1 MTFFSFSSFFPHFKF
16 RRNYPTRAS
25 HSIIFV
31 FFILWA
37 HFHPTEFSWVLLWFQ
52 RGASLAQGLPWPE
65 GPRRCPG
72 SRTREG
78 AWECSGTPGR
88 GAAVLAPSWLHFRCG
103 TSCPWW
109 EAAWKR
115 HVFEMHVKRDWPS
128 KFRRATCGRV
138 GATVFLVFDGKTFM
152 VGGVNGEWA
161 LVGTHWRVRVE
172 VRNYI

>member
-1 MTFFSFSSFFPHFKF
+1 MTFFSLPSFFPHFKF
-16 RRNYPTRAS
+16 GRNYPTGAS

-52 RGASLAQGLPWPE
+52 WEASLAQGLPRPE

-78 AWECSGTPGR
+78 AWECSGTPRR
-88 GAAVLAPSWLHFRCG
+88 GAAVLAASWLHFRCG

-109 EAAWKR
+109 EAALKR
-115 HVFEMHVKRDWPS
+115 PVFEMHEKRDWPS
-128 KFRRATCGRV
+128 KFRPAGGLVQQFSLCLMGRLSWS
-138 GATVFLVFDGKTFM
+138 GEWM
-152 VGGVNGEWA
+152 VNG
-161 LVGTHWRVRVE
+161 HWWE
-172 VRNYI
+172 HTGGWG